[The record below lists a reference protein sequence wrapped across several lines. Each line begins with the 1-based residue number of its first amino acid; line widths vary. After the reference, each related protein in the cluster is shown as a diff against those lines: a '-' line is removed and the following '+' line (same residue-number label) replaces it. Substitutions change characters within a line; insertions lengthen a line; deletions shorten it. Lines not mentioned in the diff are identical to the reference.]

1 MTDFSIHSVDTK
13 LEAYKLI
20 YDPTRLLNLLYSKY
34 GDIEDDY
41 LISFINQLI
50 FNIPT
55 KYNRTYKESLYI
67 NNIQEFLRR
76 YYRKYE
82 VKDRIVKLG
91 DYYKNYLKFFCRPF
105 FKQIKMGKIVHNFQD
120 KKAEIFY
127 KENYNDTLEYEKE
140 KDKKEN
146 SDKKSSDELSSLDN
160 ITNNKII
167 FDERTKKMIDNDLKN
182 DMLTL
187 TLESSRMN
195 NININNKDNFNN
207 ILYKGELI
215 SKRSNA
221 ENSFEKVIHYLVHS
235 QFKKRIENKKKNK
248 ISTSKRKLV
257 SSPSSHPPYIAKIFK
272 NNNCNINSLNRE
284 MIPKNK
290 KIKNSLYTLAK
301 KNFIRSGVFQ
311 NYNYNKGFLS
321 PKISKNNININANN
335 IINSKYENIKSY
347 KPNSYMNSF
356 QNNSKKNKVNYQ
368 KNNNNNKIFNAKNS
382 NTFNTNTLY
391 KNFSNLSETLNK
403 YKQLSFKNSNMTT
416 FTNKNNSNI
425 SKSKKAIGANSSNI
439 IRKSNNNIS
448 NIKKLCKTGTNRI
461 NKSNNLKMKQNNNY
475 NIPLNSNINLNMKI
489 NKLPLHHTKNKTFD
503 FNSFYSN
510 EQLTKYNTNNN
521 FYNFRIFYINRQQK
535 KKISSKFN
543 LIKKPITEVV
553 SRIVSPSH
561 KKNDNKINKEK
572 SISHRK
578 DKTKK
583 IFFGLNKLNKSNN
596 IKTKMF
602 DSPKIFPVTKK
613 NITYS
618 SEENNKNE
626 NENLDKEIKK
636 FNNNYKTN
644 RRQFETN
651 TYAKMKENINKRKNK
666 TSCASPLSN
675 YTSNYNKLIK
685 NKNHGSFN
693 NRLKLDNHSL
703 HKKEDNK
710 AFKKTSYNK
719 INEIE
724 IKNNKFNHSNR
735 INNEI
740 FEIVNENQI
749 FSRNKKQNTS
759 KMSSTKSQNE
769 INLKDICIKSIK
781 KFKRKSIGYK
791 KSYVSMNNRTYLNKN
806 KKNNFINYN
815 FNKIN
820 SSSQLQNSP
829 KKNILSKIQLKRISL
844 KKKFKKFSQ
853 RMSSKNTK
861 NNFNKKQNDNNNKIN
876 FIFNG
881 DVIINKNQ
889 LIEIKQNSINNK
901 NINNKDNNKNK
912 NGILQMNNTNKD
924 RDSLKIINVNRNI
937 NLINKKLQN
946 LNT

>member
-1 MTDFSIHSVDTK
+1 MTDFPIYSVNTK

-41 LISFINQLI
+41 FISFINQLI

-55 KYNRTYKESLYI
+55 KYNRHFKESQYI

-76 YYRKYE
+76 YYRRYE
-82 VKDRIVKLG
+82 IKDRIVKLG

-105 FKQIKMGKIVHNFQD
+105 FKELKMGKIVHNFQD
-120 KKAEIFY
+120 RKAEIFY

-182 DMLTL
+182 DMFTL

-195 NININNKDNFNN
+195 NININNRDNFNN
-207 ILYKGELI
+207 IIYKGELI

-235 QFKKRIENKKKNK
+235 QFKKRIKNKKKNK
-248 ISTSKRKLV
+248 ISISKRKLV
-257 SSPSSHPPYIAKIFK
+257 NSPSAHPPYIAKIFK
-272 NNNCNINSLNRE
+272 NNNYNINSLDRE

-301 KNFIRSGVFQ
+301 NNFIRSDIFP
-311 NYNYNKGFLS
+311 NYNKGFLS
-321 PKISKNNININANN
+321 PKIYKNSLNINANN
-335 IINSKYENIKSY
+335 IINPKYENIKSS

-356 QNNSKKNKVNYQ
+356 QNNNKKNKVGYQ
-368 KNNNNNKIFNAKNS
+368 NNNNNNKIINAKNS
-382 NTFNTNTLY
+382 NRFNTNTIY

-425 SKSKKAIGANSSNI
+425 SKSKKAFGVNSSNI
-439 IRKSNNNIS
+439 LTKSNNNIN
-448 NIKKLCKTGTNRI
+448 NIKILSNKGTNRI
-461 NKSNNLKMKQNNNY
+461 NKSNNLKMKQNNY
-475 NIPLNSNINLNMKI
+475 KIPLNSNINLNMKI

-535 KKISSKFN
+535 KKINSKFN

-561 KKNDNKINKEK
+561 KQKDDKFNKEK

-578 DKTKK
+578 EKTKK

-596 IKTKMF
+596 IRTKKF
-602 DSPKIFPVTKK
+602 DSPKIFPITKK

-636 FNNNYKTN
+636 CNNNYKTN
-644 RRQFETN
+644 RRHFENN
-651 TYAKMKENINKRKNK
+651 TYAKMKGNINKRKIK

-693 NRLKLDNHSL
+693 NTLKLNNYSL

-710 AFKKTSYNK
+710 KCKKTSYNK

-724 IKNNKFNHSNR
+724 IKNNIFNHSNR

-740 FEIVNENQI
+740 LEIMNDNQI

-781 KFKRKSIGYK
+781 KFKHNSIGYK
-791 KSYVSMNNRTYLNKN
+791 KNYVNMNNRTYLNKN
-806 KKNNFINYN
+806 KKSNFINYN
-815 FNKIN
+815 INKIN
-820 SSSQLQNSP
+820 SSELQNVP
-829 KKNILSKIQLKRISL
+829 KKNILSKIQLKKISL

-901 NINNKDNNKNK
+901 NNNNKDINKNK
-912 NGILQMNNTNKD
+912 SGIMQINNSNKD
-924 RDSLKIINVNRNI
+924 RDNSLKIINVNRNI

-946 LNT
+946 LET

>member
-1 MTDFSIHSVDTK
+1 MTDIPIQSVNTK

-41 LISFINQLI
+41 FISFINQLI

-55 KYNRTYKESLYI
+55 KYNRHFKESQYI

-76 YYRKYE
+76 YYRRYE
-82 VKDRIVKLG
+82 IKDRIVKLG

-105 FKQIKMGKIVHNFQD
+105 FKELKMGKIVHNFQD
-120 KKAEIFY
+120 RKAEIFY

-182 DMLTL
+182 DMFTL

-195 NININNKDNFNN
+195 NININNRDNFNN
-207 ILYKGELI
+207 IIYKGELI

-235 QFKKRIENKKKNK
+235 QFKKRIKNKKKNK
-248 ISTSKRKLV
+248 ISISKRKLV
-257 SSPSSHPPYIAKIFK
+257 NSPSAHPPYIAKIFK
-272 NNNCNINSLNRE
+272 NNNYNINSLDRE

-301 KNFIRSGVFQ
+301 NNFIRSDIFP
-311 NYNYNKGFLS
+311 NYNKGFLS
-321 PKISKNNININANN
+321 PKIYKNSLNINANN
-335 IINSKYENIKSY
+335 IINPKYENIKSS

-356 QNNSKKNKVNYQ
+356 QNNNKKNKVGYQ
-368 KNNNNNKIFNAKNS
+368 NNNNNNKIINAKNS
-382 NTFNTNTLY
+382 NRFNTNTIY

-425 SKSKKAIGANSSNI
+425 SKSKKAFGVNSSNI
-439 IRKSNNNIS
+439 LTKSNNNIN
-448 NIKKLCKTGTNRI
+448 NIKILSNKGTNRI
-461 NKSNNLKMKQNNNY
+461 NKSNNLKMKQNNY
-475 NIPLNSNINLNMKI
+475 KIPLNSNINLNMKI

-535 KKISSKFN
+535 KKINSKFN
-543 LIKKPITEVV
+543 LIKKPIIEVV

-561 KKNDNKINKEK
+561 QKKDDKFNKEK

-596 IKTKMF
+596 IKTKKF
-602 DSPKIFPVTKK
+602 DSPKIFPIAKK

-636 FNNNYKTN
+636 CNNNYKTN
-644 RRQFETN
+644 RRHFENN
-651 TYAKMKENINKRKNK
+651 TYAKMKGNINKRKIK

-693 NRLKLDNHSL
+693 NTLKLNNYSL

-710 AFKKTSYNK
+710 KCKKTSYNK

-724 IKNNKFNHSNR
+724 IKNNIFNHSNR

-740 FEIVNENQI
+740 LEIMNDNQI

-781 KFKRKSIGYK
+781 KFKHNSIGYK
-791 KSYVSMNNRTYLNKN
+791 KNYVNMNNRTYLNKN
-806 KKNNFINYN
+806 KKSNFINYN
-815 FNKIN
+815 INKIN
-820 SSSQLQNSP
+820 SSELQNVP
-829 KKNILSKIQLKRISL
+829 KKNILSKIQLKKISL

-901 NINNKDNNKNK
+901 NNNNKDINKNK
-912 NGILQMNNTNKD
+912 SGIMEINNSNKD
-924 RDSLKIINVNRNI
+924 RDNSLKIINVNRNI

-946 LNT
+946 LET